1 MVSCLHRKCS
11 QSRLQILPPMMQHD
25 INMSMYVLHINDITE
40 MVKGYDGTCYSA
52 CLRCEYKI
60 IYIYKSSILYSI
72 IYIIVC
78 SNIFKYSE
86 AVLSLASEASVRS
99 WKMRSS
105 DVWKLRPEAS
115 GETTIETSEAS
126 QEEAGE
132 VPAICQHPTTVIPY
146 PSISKPEKG
155 DPNISKMTWSNK
167 ADPLLV
173 DSVHGN
179 RWDMDMG
186 TVSSCIS
193 PKLVCTC
200 LREHIKD

>member
-1 MVSCLHRKCS
+1 M
-11 QSRLQILPPMMQHD
+11 
-25 INMSMYVLHINDITE
+25 
-40 MVKGYDGTCYSA
+40 
-52 CLRCEYKI
+52 
-60 IYIYKSSILYSI
+60 SSILYSI

-200 LREHIKD
+200 LREHIKDWEVCSEVWWRVGLWSHAFFSIWEHQFQQDVSRPQSHCLCCKCF